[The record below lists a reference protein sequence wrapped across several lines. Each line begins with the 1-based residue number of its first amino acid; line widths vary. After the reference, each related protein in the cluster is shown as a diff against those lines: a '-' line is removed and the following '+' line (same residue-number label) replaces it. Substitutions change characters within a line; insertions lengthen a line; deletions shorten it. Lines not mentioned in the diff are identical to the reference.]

1 MSRNCLTK
9 VCSVCVYIICSDLL
23 RDYPAHPAIID
34 FLLQVI
40 IVMKYI
46 FGETMQYVFGK
57 TTVIT
62 ATGQQTL
69 GLRDVRV

>member
-1 MSRNCLTK
+1 MRI
-9 VCSVCVYIICSDLL
+9 YYMYSDLL

-40 IVMKYI
+40 IVTK
-46 FGETMQYVFGK
+46 YVFGK
-57 TTVIT
+57 TIQYVFGETMVIT